1 MNKIIFQLGALAFFV
16 SLVAFSTE
24 RYPILDTVA
33 RAFIVFIIVTV
44 ALSALFALAVVLAS
58 KDPHQ
63 PKDESRPVNKPS
75 QTVA

>member
-24 RYPILDTVA
+24 KYPLIDTVA

-44 ALSALFALAVVLAS
+44 ALSALFALAVMLAS
-58 KDPHQ
+58 REPQ
-63 PKDESRPVNKPS
+63 PQKEEHRAVNKPS

>member
-1 MNKIIFQLGALAFFV
+1 MNKIIFQIGALAFFV

-44 ALSALFALAVVLAS
+44 ALSSLFALAVMIAS
-58 KDPHQ
+58 RDPH
-63 PKDESRPVNKPS
+63 PKEETHPVNKPS

>member
-58 KDPHQ
+58 RDPNQ

-75 QTVA
+75 QTAA